1 MMNVPE
7 PHHVSYDN
15 PAGRPKSVECH
26 THLVLIPRTNKGMI
40 KMKRLLA
47 ISIFVFIFVGNA
59 YAPDV
64 VDFHVYVDV
73 NCEDEDTKVSIES
86 YIKRELRS
94 LQDVKIL
101 VEPETEPEDGKHLF
115 YIFVLAIEHKKETGK
130 TGGISFSYL
139 FLEKFSLS
147 AFKDII
153 SKDSWKMLSI
163 FASMNLFSES
173 RNGLQIGNTENIDK
187 LCKSLVVI
195 FYTEIHESRRKSAA
209 DLIKLRQEIKEAREK
224 R

>member
-1 MMNVPE
+1 MNVPE

-115 YIFVLAIEHKKETGK
+115 YIFVLAIEHKKEMGK

-153 SKDSWKMLSI
+153 SEDSWKMLSI

-195 FYTEIHESRRKSAA
+195 FDTEILESRRKSAA
-209 DLIKLRQEIKEAREK
+209 DLTKL
-224 R
+224 

>member
-101 VEPETEPEDGKHLF
+101 VEPETEPEHGKHLF
-115 YIFVLAIEHKKETGK
+115 YIFVLAIEHKK
-130 TGGISFSYL
+130 
-139 FLEKFSLS
+139 
-147 AFKDII
+147 
-153 SKDSWKMLSI
+153 
-163 FASMNLFSES
+163 
-173 RNGLQIGNTENIDK
+173 
-187 LCKSLVVI
+187 
-195 FYTEIHESRRKSAA
+195 
-209 DLIKLRQEIKEAREK
+209 
-224 R
+224 

>member
-1 MMNVPE
+1 MNVPE

-115 YIFVLAIEHKKETGK
+115 YIFVLAIEHKKEMGK

-153 SKDSWKMLSI
+153 SEDSWKMLSI

-195 FYTEIHESRRKSAA
+195 FDTEILESRRKSAA
-209 DLIKLRQEIKEAREK
+209 DLTKLRQEIKEAREK